1 VGPNL
6 GGKQCNP
13 ELVDELNVEDRV
25 RNWTREELEKVLPN
39 YGMAAVQKEGKCLVE
54 TTRPIAGLSQQSIT
68 FSQEE
73 DFTSD
78 SEGYDGIDTEWQK
91 RFQEDQG
98 RLSRS
103 TPSTTNARPYQILS
117 PIFKQLVAAVE
128 KDTTNL
134 KECEDQLLNLVA
146 SVEGKVAELAKEEE
160 GVLAL
165 PTSKRRRV
173 NQRR

>member
-1 VGPNL
+1 
-6 GGKQCNP
+6 
-13 ELVDELNVEDRV
+13 
-25 RNWTREELEKVLPN
+25 
-39 YGMAAVQKEGKCLVE
+39 
-54 TTRPIAGLSQQSIT
+54 
-68 FSQEE
+68 
-73 DFTSD
+73 
-78 SEGYDGIDTEWQK
+78 
-91 RFQEDQG
+91 
-98 RLSRS
+98 
-103 TPSTTNARPYQILS
+103 
-117 PIFKQLVAAVE
+117 VAAVE